1 MKRKVLSLLLCGLLA
16 CSMLTACG
24 GSNSSNNAEV
34 SDSDV
39 SEKKDAEAANIEDL
53 YVEAI
58 NSYQDYYEKIKSDFS
73 GSQVGATITLD
84 EEGLPLLWVA
94 ISEDGS
100 KDNCRTQLVGYV
112 DGEAAIMAE
121 RSEYIVPG
129 LSSEII
135 LGYGRINGNK
145 RNIYVWDESKQDF
158 RNIANEIG
166 FESDV
171 VYSEEELEEKI
182 NFLYPVVKALNTM
195 SGSIQVLMNE
205 TTSQVAY
212 IGYYDCSVFDTL
224 QRLDVIGGLSDGGGE
239 TYGFYL
245 KKEYSNNKVALSYYE
260 KLADNNRL
268 SADEEDAWWKK
279 KYGSDM
285 ASDVIKDAGYVFTS
299 KDGTVLSEDEY
310 DAYLNML
317 EDEGWERAGL
327 SHAYANDV
335 EMGQLL
341 RGLAN
346 KPIYSQE
353 ELYLYM
359 VSILYNC
366 EITEISSSDYD
377 IHGYIEEE
385 NANKW
390 RDIYLDGL
398 EDGTIMNVYHYG
410 LIDLIGDGIPELLC
424 DDGFNTAIYT
434 IVEDEVVQLTYT
446 DGYPR
451 AKDDLVFF
459 DGKYEMKV
467 IKICTDNVEVLFKAV
482 YDREYDNY
490 EFDGKTLSR
499 DESLAEAGKVMGTDV
514 ESLPSVDL
522 SYDVDSIEDAIK
534 EY

>member
-1 MKRKVLSLLLCGLLA
+1 MKRKVLSLLLCGLIA

-39 SEKKDAEAANIEDL
+39 SEKKDAEADSTNIEDL

-58 NSYQDYYEKIKSDFS
+58 NSYQDYYEKVKSDFS

-84 EEGLPLLWVA
+84 EEGMPLLWVA

-100 KDNCRTQLVGYV
+100 KDNCRTRLVGYAE
-112 DGEAAIMAE
+112 GEAAIMAE

-285 ASDVIKDAGYVFTS
+285 ASDVIKDSRSVFTS
-299 KDGTVLSEDEY
+299 SDGTVLDSDVYEQ
-310 DAYLNML
+310 YLSVLNN
-317 EDEGWERAGL
+317 DGWEKTGL
-327 SHAYANDV
+327 SHPYADDV
-335 EMGQLL
+335 EIGQLL

-366 EITEISSSDYD
+366 EITELNINDVQIVDEKSDEQHDYRLFILD
-377 IHGYIEEE
+377 IDYIEG
-385 NANKW
+385 NRDSRSFKLGALH
-390 RDIYLDGL
+390 DIYDKNTDDTDTDRIECEVSEDCKFIYYGEEYSDDDVQSFCKYVGQTMAEYVGDEQPLNVRVVV
-398 EDGTIMNVYHYG
+398 EDGKVVLLGIGYG
-410 LIDLIGDGIPELLC
+410 
-424 DDGFNTAIYT
+424 
-434 IVEDEVVQLTYT
+434 
-446 DGYPR
+446 
-451 AKDDLVFF
+451 DDL
-459 DGKYEMKV
+459 
-467 IKICTDNVEVLFKAV
+467 TN
-482 YDREYDNY
+482 
-490 EFDGKTLSR
+490 
-499 DESLAEAGKVMGTDV
+499 
-514 ESLPSVDL
+514 
-522 SYDVDSIEDAIK
+522 
-534 EY
+534 

>member
-1 MKRKVLSLLLCGLLA
+1 
-16 CSMLTACG
+16 ML
-24 GSNSSNNAEV
+24 
-34 SDSDV
+34 
-39 SEKKDAEAANIEDL
+39 
-53 YVEAI
+53 
-58 NSYQDYYEKIKSDFS
+58 F
-73 GSQVGATITLD
+73 
-84 EEGLPLLWVA
+84 
-94 ISEDGS
+94 
-100 KDNCRTQLVGYV
+100 
-112 DGEAAIMAE
+112 
-121 RSEYIVPG
+121 RS
-129 LSSEII
+129 
-135 LGYGRINGNK
+135 
-145 RNIYVWDESKQDF
+145 
-158 RNIANEIG
+158 
-166 FESDV
+166 
-171 VYSEEELEEKI
+171 LEEKI

-260 KLADNNRL
+260 KLADNKRL
-268 SADEEDAWWKK
+268 SADEEDSWWKK

-285 ASDVIKDAGYVFTS
+285 ASDDIKSADKIFYS

-310 DAYLNML
+310 NAYLSML
-317 EDEGWERAGL
+317 GDEGWEIAGL
-327 SHAYANDV
+327 SHPYANDV

-377 IHGYIEEE
+377 IQGYIEEE

-390 RDIYLDGL
+390 RKEYLNGL
-398 EDGTIMNVYHYG
+398 EDEDIMYSSNYQYG
-410 LIDLIGDGIPELLC
+410 LIDLSSDGIPELLC
-424 DDGFNTAIYT
+424 YDGFNTAIYT
-434 IVEDEVVQLTYT
+434 IVDDEVVQLSYI

-451 AKDDLVFF
+451 AKDDLLFF
-459 DGKYEMKV
+459 DGKYTMQV
-467 IKICTDNVEVLFKAV
+467 IKICTDNVEELFKAE

-490 EFDGKTLSR
+490 EFDGKTVSH

-514 ESLPSVDL
+514 ESLSSVDL